1 MAAASGGFG
10 SLARVPNSK
19 HSEGGQAVIWAIGI
33 YLAFLVVVSVRK
45 GRDVKTQEDF
55 MVAGRGVTATFLVG
69 TLVCTWIGSGS
80 LFGGAGRAFRNGF
93 SALWMSAGAWIG
105 LAIVYWLAPRVR
117 KIAQFTVPDIL
128 ETRYNAASRVLGTI
142 AIVIAYL
149 TIAGYQFIGGGRLL
163 NILTDIDPVHGQIII
178 ALLVVVYT
186 VIAGM
191 ASIVA
196 LDLFNGILITLGV
209 IIAAPF
215 ALKAAGGWQGLTQT
229 LPETHFSLFGALGAA
244 SAIGL
249 FLPTFLLLLGESSIY
264 QKFMSAKDGATARR
278 AVIFMILGVVVI
290 EVLLDSVAIFG
301 AGIFWNDPAFQAEG
315 GGISSAASET
325 VILTLGASQL
335 PPIVGALLLVGAA
348 AIIFSTANTFLMV
361 PSTNLARDVYQRFIN
376 PNASEKNVITFQRF
390 SIVGLAGLA
399 LVITTQF
406 TSILAMALYAYTM
419 VGAAVTPALLAAFL
433 WKRAT
438 PAAGA
443 ASVAVGILST
453 VIFALWINTGASFD
467 WGFIV
472 INQDT
477 AYDYIIYPAF
487 TASVLTL
494 VVVSLLGKAPDE
506 SKWKPFMMEEE

>member
-1 MAAASGGFG
+1 M
-10 SLARVPNSK
+10 
-19 HSEGGQAVIWAIGI
+19 IWAIGI
-33 YLAFLVVVSVRK
+33 YLAFLVFVSVRK

-80 LFGGAGRAFRNGF
+80 LFGGAGRAFRNGY

-128 ETRYNAASRVLGTI
+128 ETRYNAAARVFGTI
-142 AIVIAYL
+142 AIIIAYL

-163 NILTDIDPVHGQIII
+163 NILTGLDPAKGQIII
-178 ALLVVVYT
+178 AVLVVLYT
-186 VIAGM
+186 IVAGM

-196 LDLFNGILITLGV
+196 LDLFNGILITVGV
-209 IIAAPF
+209 IVAVPF
-215 ALKAAGGWQGLTQT
+215 ALSAAGGWEGLTTT
-229 LPETHFSLFGALGAA
+229 LPETHFSLFGTLGAA

-278 AVIFMILGVVVI
+278 AVIFMILGVILI
-290 EVLLDSVAIFG
+290 ETLLDSVAIFG
-301 AGIFWNDPAFQAEG
+301 AGIYWNDPAFQAEG

-325 VILTLGASQL
+325 VILTMGAHAL
-335 PPIVGALLLVGAA
+335 PPIVGALLLIGGA

-361 PSTNLARDVYQRFIN
+361 PSTNLARDIYQRFVN
-376 PNASEKNVITFQRF
+376 PEASEMRVITFQRIM
-390 SIVGLAGLA
+390 IVVLAGVA

-406 TSILAMALYAYTM
+406 SSILAMALYAYTM

-438 PAAGA
+438 PIAGM
-443 ASVAVGILST
+443 ASVAVGIAST
-453 VIFALWINTGASFD
+453 IVFALWVNAGATFD
-467 WGFIV
+467 WGFIE

-487 TASVLTL
+487 IASVLTL
-494 VVVSLLGKAPDE
+494 IIVSYLGKPPSED
-506 SKWKPFMMEEE
+506 KWKPFMADAE